1 MAVDDEIELG
11 QMNVLELTRE
21 DARWQHPHEIVERDG
36 VLLFAGASDFP
47 GFCNGVRRVD
57 DAVPGTTVVE
67 MALEYFTPRRRG
79 FSLYSRVLPVD
90 DDLFDAAE
98 SAGVAVFGDSPQ
110 MICRTRV
117 ADREV
122 PRGVTIDLLK
132 GPADVTDF
140 ARISGEAY
148 TVYGAPADATASHF
162 NGPNAL
168 AGPNVQA
175 ALARLDGEPVG
186 AALILMSHG
195 IAGVYWVAVAE
206 AARGRG
212 IAFAITQFLTNR
224 AFDLGAANVQL
235 QASTMGEPVYRRMGY
250 EELHRTRLHIGMPP
264 A

>member
-57 DAVPGTTVVE
+57 DAVPGTSVVE
-67 MALEYFTPRRRG
+67 MALEYFTAHRRG

-90 DDLFDAAE
+90 DDLFEAAE
-98 SAGVAVFGDSPQ
+98 SAGVAIFGDSPQ
-110 MICRTRV
+110 MICRARV
-117 ADREV
+117 PDRAIPV
-122 PRGVTIDLLK
+122 GVTIDLVE
-132 GPADVTDF
+132 GPADVADF
-140 ARISGEAY
+140 TRICGEAY

-168 AGPNVQA
+168 AGPNVHA
-175 ALARLDGEPVG
+175 ALARLDGAPVG

-195 IAGVYWVAVAE
+195 IAGVYWVAVTA

-224 AFDLGAANVQL
+224 AFDLGAVHVQL
-235 QASTMGEPVYRRMGY
+235 QASTMGEPVYRRMGF

-264 A
+264 G